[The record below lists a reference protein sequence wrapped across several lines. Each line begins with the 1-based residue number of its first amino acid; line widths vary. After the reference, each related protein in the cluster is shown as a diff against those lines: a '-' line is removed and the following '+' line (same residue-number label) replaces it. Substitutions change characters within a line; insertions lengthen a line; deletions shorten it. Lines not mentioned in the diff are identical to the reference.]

1 MNNETN
7 NNFGGVMQESTNKI
21 TNILNIVL
29 LGFLVAFLSQCGAAS
44 DAVSS
49 KDDVS
54 ETTSSAALAE
64 TSIIL
69 ATTAVEASVTEA
81 NAAVSAL
88 LHSEVEA
95 EEDVYTYVLHSETRD
110 CLSSGTFYVD
120 AENNLISFDECVNT
134 VAGSTLTADGDL
146 TLEVTE
152 TGMTAES
159 DIEVEMEW
167 VTGDYGQITQLGTF
181 TSELADNIS
190 TIDFEDFDGEV
201 TCAGETIAYYV
212 DGFIDYD
219 LDTDLIDGKI
229 SVTYDG
235 ISTDCT
241 FEDFDLETA
250 TAAEWYQAC
259 GGLSISYSGI

>member
-1 MNNETN
+1 
-7 NNFGGVMQESTNKI
+7 MQDTTRKI
-21 TNILNIVL
+21 TNIFNIIL
-29 LGFLVAFLSQCGAAS
+29 LGFMVAFLCQCGGAS
-44 DAVSS
+44 DALSEA
-49 KDDVS
+49 DVNN
-54 ETTSSAALAE
+54 TTSSAALAE
-64 TSIIL
+64 TSITL
-69 ATTAVEASVTEA
+69 ATTAVEASATEA
-81 NAAVSAL
+81 NAAVNAL
-88 LHSEVEA
+88 MRSETEEEYDAA
-95 EEDVYTYVLHSETRD
+95 EDDVYTYVLHSETRD

-146 TLEVTE
+146 TLEITE
-152 TGMTAES
+152 TGMTAQS
-159 DIEVEMEW
+159 DIMVEMEW

-219 LDTDLIDGKI
+219 LDTDLIDGEI

-235 ISTDCT
+235 ISTDCE
-241 FEDFDLETA
+241 FEDFDLENA